1 MPSNPSDLQ
10 PEEQGISLDQLS
22 QAFAQMLGQGSDPYA
37 AADSSVAIEPE
48 VIDDDASDAVSSP
61 DHACEITPQTI
72 VEAMLFVGSPD
83 NRPLTSQEIA
93 GLMRGVR
100 PVEIDEVVRNL
111 NQTYRTS
118 GCPYTII
125 SEGAG
130 YRLTLREQFA
140 GIREKFYGRV
150 RQAKLS
156 PAAIEVLAMVAYNQP
171 LAADEVARL
180 RGKPSGHL
188 LAQLVRRQLLR
199 IERPEEKP
207 RTAQYYTTQRFLE
220 FFTLESLEDLPR
232 GQELE
237 RQ

>member
-1 MPSNPSDLQ
+1 MPSDPSDLQ

-37 AADSSVAIEPE
+37 PADSGAAIQAEFIE
-48 VIDDDASDAVSSP
+48 AETDDPVSSA
-61 DHACEITPQTI
+61 DDGCEITPQTI

-83 NRPLTSQEIA
+83 NRALTSQEIA
-93 GLMRGVR
+93 ALMRGVR
-100 PVEIDEVVRNL
+100 PLEIDEIVRHL
-111 NQTYRTS
+111 NQTYSSS

-130 YRLTLREQFA
+130 YRMTLREQFA

-171 LAADEVARL
+171 LTGDEVARL
-180 RGKPSGHL
+180 RGRPSGHL

-207 RTAQYYTTQRFLE
+207 RTAQYYTTQRFLT
-220 FFTLESLEDLPR
+220 FFNLESLEDLPR
-232 GQELE
+232 GQELD